1 MRFFTNHKD
10 APEVLRYHST
20 PVLQLQYLP
29 IAFLFVRLAGQ
40 NRGIFGKLSPGITG
54 LTVETGAAV
63 VVVVVSIVVESG
75 LSNMQMTAFFCVQ
88 IAELAR
94 YVLIFFLLA
103 FKVIHASPGR
113 VMVSSFM
120 TYLDTPSGTTGRPE
134 S

>member
-1 MRFFTNHKD
+1 MELIVYRFTR
-10 APEVLRYHST
+10 VLK
-20 PVLQLQYLP
+20 LQYLP
-29 IAFLFVRLAGQ
+29 TAFLFVRLGGQ

-54 LTVETGAAV
+54 LIVERGARV
-63 VVVVVSIVVESG
+63 VVVVVSVVAESV

-103 FKVIHASPGR
+103 FKVIHASAGR
-113 VMVSSFM
+113 VMVSSLM